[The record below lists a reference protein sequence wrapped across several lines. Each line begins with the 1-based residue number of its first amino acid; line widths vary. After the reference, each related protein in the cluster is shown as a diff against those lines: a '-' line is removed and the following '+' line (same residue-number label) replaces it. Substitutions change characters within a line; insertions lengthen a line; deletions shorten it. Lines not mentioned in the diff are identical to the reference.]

1 MAITKRTELK
11 EEILPNQVIQIRT
24 TTVVEE
30 DGVELARNHHRH
42 VVVPGQD
49 VTGEVQ
55 EVQDIAAAL
64 WTADV
69 IAAYNASIA
78 DKRQRLARFTA
89 SRIVIYRHFGHK
101 PSFFNLSVLCH
112 STGFVFQ
119 IIPNWL
125 LHIWHIQPLLQYSYS
140 TG

>member
-42 VVVPGQD
+42 VVIPGDD
-49 VTGEVQ
+49 VSGEVQ

-64 WTADV
+64 WTAKG
-69 IAAYNASIA
+69 ISAYQASV
-78 DKRQRLARFTA
+78 A
-89 SRIVIYRHFGHK
+89 S
-101 PSFFNLSVLCH
+101 
-112 STGFVFQ
+112 STPGE
-119 IIPNWL
+119 
-125 LHIWHIQPLLQYSYS
+125 
-140 TG
+140 

>member
-1 MAITKRTELK
+1 MAITKRIELK
-11 EEILPNQVIQIRT
+11 EEILPNKVIQIRT

-49 VTGEVQ
+49 VSGEVQ

-78 DKRQRLARFTA
+78 ESDPA
-89 SRIVIYRHFGHK
+89 
-101 PSFFNLSVLCH
+101 
-112 STGFVFQ
+112 
-119 IIPNWL
+119 
-125 LHIWHIQPLLQYSYS
+125 
-140 TG
+140 

>member
-1 MAITKRTELK
+1 MAITKRLEYK

-42 VVVPGQD
+42 VVHPGDD

-55 EVQDIAAAL
+55 EVQDIANAL

-69 IAAYNASIA
+69 IAAYQASVA
-78 DKRQRLARFTA
+78 A
-89 SRIVIYRHFGHK
+89 
-101 PSFFNLSVLCH
+101 PSL
-112 STGFVFQ
+112 G
-119 IIPNWL
+119 
-125 LHIWHIQPLLQYSYS
+125 
-140 TG
+140 GE

>member
-1 MAITKRTELK
+1 MAITKRLEYK

-42 VVVPGQD
+42 VVVPGDD

-69 IAAYNASIA
+69 IAAYQASIA
-78 DKRQRLARFTA
+78 TSEL
-89 SRIVIYRHFGHK
+89 G
-101 PSFFNLSVLCH
+101 
-112 STGFVFQ
+112 GE
-119 IIPNWL
+119 
-125 LHIWHIQPLLQYSYS
+125 
-140 TG
+140 

>member
-30 DGVELARNHHRH
+30 DGVELGRSHHRH
-42 VVVPGQD
+42 VVVPGDD
-49 VTGEVQ
+49 VTGEAQ

-69 IAAYNASIA
+69 ISAYQASIA
-78 DKRQRLARFTA
+78 DNT
-89 SRIVIYRHFGHK
+89 
-101 PSFFNLSVLCH
+101 PS
-112 STGFVFQ
+112 
-119 IIPNWL
+119 
-125 LHIWHIQPLLQYSYS
+125 
-140 TG
+140 

>member
-11 EEILPNQVIQIRT
+11 EEILPDQTIQIRT

-42 VVVPGQD
+42 VVAPGDD
-49 VTGEVQ
+49 VTGEPQ

-78 DKRQRLARFTA
+78 DNAA
-89 SRIVIYRHFGHK
+89 
-101 PSFFNLSVLCH
+101 P
-112 STGFVFQ
+112 
-119 IIPNWL
+119 
-125 LHIWHIQPLLQYSYS
+125 
-140 TG
+140 

>member
-30 DGVELARNHHRH
+30 DGVELGRSHVRK

-49 VTGEVQ
+49 VTGEPQ

-78 DKRQRLARFTA
+78 ESDPA
-89 SRIVIYRHFGHK
+89 
-101 PSFFNLSVLCH
+101 
-112 STGFVFQ
+112 
-119 IIPNWL
+119 
-125 LHIWHIQPLLQYSYS
+125 
-140 TG
+140 

>member
-30 DGVELARNHHRH
+30 DGVELGRKHHRH
-42 VVVPGQD
+42 VVAPGDD
-49 VTGEVQ
+49 VTGEAQ

-64 WTADV
+64 WTAGV

-78 DKRQRLARFTA
+78 DNAA
-89 SRIVIYRHFGHK
+89 
-101 PSFFNLSVLCH
+101 P
-112 STGFVFQ
+112 
-119 IIPNWL
+119 
-125 LHIWHIQPLLQYSYS
+125 
-140 TG
+140 

>member
-1 MAITKRTELK
+1 MAITKRLEYK

-42 VVVPGQD
+42 VVVPGDD

-69 IAAYNASIA
+69 ISAYQASIA
-78 DKRQRLARFTA
+78 TSEL
-89 SRIVIYRHFGHK
+89 G
-101 PSFFNLSVLCH
+101 
-112 STGFVFQ
+112 GE
-119 IIPNWL
+119 
-125 LHIWHIQPLLQYSYS
+125 
-140 TG
+140 

>member
-42 VVVPGQD
+42 VVHPGDD
-49 VTGEVQ
+49 VSGEVQ

-64 WTADV
+64 WTTEV
-69 IAAYNASIA
+69 ISAYQAS
-78 DKRQRLARFTA
+78 L
-89 SRIVIYRHFGHK
+89 
-101 PSFFNLSVLCH
+101 PS
-112 STGFVFQ
+112 TPGE
-119 IIPNWL
+119 
-125 LHIWHIQPLLQYSYS
+125 
-140 TG
+140 